1 MKRMMTVA
9 MLLVLATFTT
19 EARQKPTER
28 FRVLVSTD
36 IGGTDPDDNQS
47 VAHLLM
53 LLPAAIVSRQKALSG
68 LSVRHAKRI
77 HVHFMYW
84 CGAVWR
90 MWHKPCMMPQTL
102 PPNYASTG

>member
-53 LLPAAIVSRQKALSG
+53 LLPAAIVSRQKDLSG

-77 HVHFMYW
+77 RVHSMYW

-90 MWHKPCMMPQTL
+90 MWHKPCTMPQILL
-102 PPNYASTG
+102 PSYASTG